1 MGGWRVGQRVSGEE
15 CTERMRAPFER
26 TQTRSRGRGVGPVTV
41 LLIDCIPTASG
52 GQSAAFFLL
61 FPYLLT
67 SPKDISSA
75 AIFAGHRACARRFP
89 FFLLSLF
96 SCTLVLW
103 PPLTFYGSVV
113 YDCLRARSK
122 VFFLPNTTISETL
135 RRLPMPRCSR
145 GFSLASRR
153 NSARA

>member
-1 MGGWRVGQRVSGEE
+1 
-15 CTERMRAPFER
+15 MRAPFER

-75 AIFAGHRACARRFP
+75 AIFAEHRACARRFP

-113 YDCLRARSK
+113 YDTLGKSADFPPAKSSRPRNTLRARSK
-122 VFFLPNTTISETL
+122 
-135 RRLPMPRCSR
+135 
-145 GFSLASRR
+145 ASQGR
-153 NSARA
+153 SMT